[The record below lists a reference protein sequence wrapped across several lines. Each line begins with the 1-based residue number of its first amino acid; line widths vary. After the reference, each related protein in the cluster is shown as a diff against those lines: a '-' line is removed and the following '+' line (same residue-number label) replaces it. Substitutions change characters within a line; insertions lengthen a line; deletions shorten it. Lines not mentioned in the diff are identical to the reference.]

1 MLIIFNKPYGV
12 ITQFSEHEVYPS
24 LKEFI
29 SHKNV
34 YPAGR
39 LDADSEGLVILTDNG
54 ALQNKLSDP
63 TSNIEKVYVVQVENI
78 PSSEDL
84 AKLEK
89 GVMISK
95 YITKP
100 AKVILIPLYYGRE
113 KNQFGNARSIPTCWL
128 EIKISEGKNRQ
139 IRKMTAAI
147 NCPTL
152 RLVRIAIGQYSLGN
166 LLPGEFIT
174 IGE

>member
-39 LDADSEGLVILTDNG
+39 LDADNEGLVILTDNG

-100 AKVILIPLYYGRE
+100 AKVRLIEDPMLWERVPPIR
-113 KNQFGNARSIPTCWL
+113 KRSSIPTAWL
-128 EIKISEGKNRQ
+128 EIRITEGKNRQ
-139 IRKMTAAI
+139 VRKMTAAVGF
-147 NCPTL
+147 PTL
-152 RLVRIAIGQYSLGN
+152 RLIRTSVGNYKIGDLEPGN
-166 LLPGEFIT
+166 YYVVE
-174 IGE
+174 